1 MKQRMSCVLALVVG
15 LLALTSSAFE
25 FKVKLWRGETVNVLL
40 WESQILGETPPG
52 LTIRTATLA
61 PVKYATAPMGMQLLE
76 ARDRVVWGGQDTGPI
91 VLEVTA
97 APDIKPGLY
106 RCGKVDI
113 EVIDRVLPPAKD
125 WKFYLDLWQ
134 HPWAVSRWNG
144 VEPFSE
150 GHFRAMRP
158 LWELL
163 ATAGQKSLTCT
174 LVDQPWD
181 HQCYDAY
188 GSMIGRVKRDD
199 GTWKFDYTIFDRYV
213 EFGRSCGL
221 GPRIACY
228 TMCPWGYI
236 CRYQNERGETIAVNG
251 TPGKPEFDDFWG
263 DFLVDFAKHLK
274 EKGWFNDTYI
284 AMDERSPEDVRYIVN
299 FVRTKAPGLK
309 ISMPGNFK
317 VEELK
322 EMKIEAYCSILRE
335 TRLTPEY
342 LALAA
347 ERRKEGMS
355 TTYYVCCGPQYP
367 NVFMSSGPGE
377 AFWLGVF
384 PAVCGLDG
392 FWRWAW
398 NSWPK
403 DPMHDATFGRWP
415 AGDTYFVY
423 PDGSPSWRFLEL
435 RNGIVAAEK
444 LRILKEQGLFAE
456 EIAKLSKRFKVKEA
470 TQGKSDFVQIR
481 QDVLDLVNR

>member
-1 MKQRMSCVLALVVG
+1 MKLRASCVLAMAVG
-15 LLALTSSAFE
+15 LMAMTSSAFE
-25 FKVKLWRGETVNVLL
+25 FKVKLWRGETVNTLL

-52 LTIRTATLA
+52 LKIRTANLA
-61 PVKYATAPMGMQLLE
+61 SVKYATAPMGMQLLE

-97 APDIKPGLY
+97 APDMKPGLY

-125 WKFYLDLWQ
+125 WKFDLDLWQ

-163 ATAGQKSLTCT
+163 ASAGQKTLTCT

-181 HQCYDAY
+181 HQCFDAY

-199 GTWKFDYTIFDRYV
+199 GTWKFDYTVFDRYV

-221 GPRIACY
+221 GPKISCY
-228 TMCPWGYI
+228 TMCPWGYV

-263 DFLVDFAKHLK
+263 DFLVDFSKHLK
-274 EKGWFNDTYI
+274 EKGWFDDAYI

-299 FVRTKAPGLK
+299 FVRSKAPGLK

-322 EMKIEAYCSILRE
+322 EIKIEAYCSILKE

-342 LALAA
+342 LELAA
-347 ERRKEGMS
+347 ERRKQGLL

-384 PAVCGLDG
+384 PAICGLDG
-392 FWRWAW
+392 FLRWAW

-403 DPMHDATFGRWP
+403 DPMQDATFGRWP
-415 AGDTYFVY
+415 AGDTYLVY

-456 EIAKLSKRFKVKEA
+456 DIDKLSKLFKVKEA
-470 TQGKSDFVQIR
+470 TEGKSDFVKIR
-481 QDVLDLVNR
+481 EEVMDLVNR